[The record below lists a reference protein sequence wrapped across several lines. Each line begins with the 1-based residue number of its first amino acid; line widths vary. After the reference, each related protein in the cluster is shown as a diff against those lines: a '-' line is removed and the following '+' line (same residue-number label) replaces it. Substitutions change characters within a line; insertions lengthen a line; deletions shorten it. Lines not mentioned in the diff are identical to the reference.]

1 MGPAL
6 PLLALALG
14 GIMLALKKAGDAA
27 SASAQSS
34 TGPPAGAIDPSG
46 QGEWIV
52 TPATVPAGFRRVL
65 GSEVTPE
72 LTTQAKRILKEHGAD
87 PIGTTVPFES
97 NAKQFLGVIEM
108 HYHEPGGPLKPWG
121 PHHGVSLFV
130 EA

>member
-14 GIMLALKKAGDAA
+14 GILLALKKSGDAA
-27 SASAQSS
+27 AASS
-34 TGPPAGAIDPSG
+34 GPPAGAVDPSG
-46 QGEWIV
+46 TGEWIV
-52 TPATVPAGFRRVL
+52 TPAAPPAGFRRVL

-72 LTTQAKRILKEHGAD
+72 LTAKAKEILKSHGQE
-87 PIGTTVPFES
+87 PIGTTVPFQAS
-97 NAKQFLGVIEM
+97 DGKQYLGVIEQ